1 MQIKAIKEDIY
12 KRMRYARLTEK
23 KEWADV
29 GADLVQCQVD
39 GIIPDMGY
47 DGKDG
52 DYFSNLFN
60 RWKKKY
66 ESTSM

>member
-1 MQIKAIKEDIY
+1 MKAIKEDIY

-23 KEWADV
+23 KEWVDV
-29 GADLVQCQVD
+29 GKDLVQCQVD

-47 DGKDG
+47 ERKDG

-66 ESTSM
+66 ESESM